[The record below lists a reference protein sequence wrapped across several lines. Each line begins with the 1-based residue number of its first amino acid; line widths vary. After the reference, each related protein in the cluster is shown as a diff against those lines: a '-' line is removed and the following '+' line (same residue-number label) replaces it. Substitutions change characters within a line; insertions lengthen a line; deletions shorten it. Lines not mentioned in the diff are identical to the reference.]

1 MTLLDEIREYFAA
14 AKTQTKRKIE
24 NLPIEFPAW
33 VIKQG
38 GDFGVAIEY
47 SGSIIN
53 ERFSN
58 CKICSE
64 SLSSAGNIQ
73 HYLTLTCS
81 QEKLRYEFASVCA
94 QFVDPGKNGFERKR
108 ILANPTEW
116 WEQWRTLMG
125 NAVVDHQ
132 VYSVIAEMLILN
144 HLYKTNKNVEWTA
157 TKAGSKDIEGLSE
170 SFEVKSTI
178 VRYGS
183 LITVAG
189 QFQLQQ
195 SKPLNLYF
203 CRMEESPS
211 GYSINDAKKMLIEN
225 GYDKNKVEMEL
236 EKLGFE
242 DGTSNRKK
250 KYKVLEIREYNVDK
264 NFPKIT
270 LESFVDKQMPNAVV
284 QLTYTL
290 DLDAVTNYNTISL

>member
-1 MTLLDEIREYFAA
+1 MSLLNEIRECFAA
-14 AKTQTKRKIE
+14 AKTQTKRKIDS
-24 NLPIEFPAW
+24 LPTEYPAW
-33 VIKQG
+33 VIKNG
-38 GDFGVAIEY
+38 KNFGVAIEY

-64 SLSSAGNIQ
+64 DLSSAGKVQ

-94 QFVDPGKNGFERKR
+94 QFVAPGTNGTERNR

-116 WEQWRTLMG
+116 WEQWRSLMG
-125 NAVVDHQ
+125 NAVVDHE

-144 HLYKTNKNVEWTA
+144 HLYKNNKTVEWTA
-157 TKAGSKDIEGLSE
+157 TKAGSKDIESPNE

-195 SKPLNLYF
+195 SKPLHLYF

-211 GYSINDAKKMLIEN
+211 GYSINDAKKMLVEN
-225 GYDKNKVEMEL
+225 GYDKNKIEIEL

-242 DGTSNRKK
+242 DGTKKRKK
-250 KYKVLEIREYNVDK
+250 KYKLLEVREYNVDK

-270 LESFVDKQMPNAVV
+270 LESFVNKQMPTAVV
-284 QLTYTL
+284 QLSYTL
-290 DLDAVTNYNTISL
+290 DLDAITNYKTVSL

>member
-1 MTLLDEIREYFAA
+1 MTILDDIRECFAA
-14 AKTQTKRKIE
+14 AKTQTKRKIDS
-24 NLPIEFPAW
+24 LPIEFPAW
-33 VIKQG
+33 VIKNG
-38 GDFGVAIEY
+38 KYYGVAIEY
-47 SGSIIN
+47 NGATIN
-53 ERFSN
+53 EKFSN

-64 SLSSAGNIQ
+64 DLSSAGKVH

-81 QEKLRYEFASVCA
+81 LENLRYEFASVCA
-94 QFVDPGKNGFERKR
+94 QFIDPGKNGTERNR
-108 ILANPTEW
+108 ILANPIEW

-125 NAVVDHQ
+125 NAVVDHE
-132 VYSVIAEMLILN
+132 VYSIIAEMFILN
-144 HLYKTNKNVEWTA
+144 HLYKNNKTIEWTA
-157 TKAGSKDIEGLSE
+157 TKAGSKDIESPNE

-195 SKPLNLYF
+195 SKPLHLYF

-211 GYSINDAKKMLIEN
+211 GYSINDVKKLLVEN
-225 GYDKNKVEMEL
+225 GYDKNKIEIEL

-242 DGTSNRKK
+242 NGTNNRKK
-250 KYKVLEIREYNVDK
+250 KYKFLEIREYNIDK

-270 LESFVDKQMPNAVV
+270 LESFVDKQMPTAIV

-290 DLDAVTNYNTISL
+290 DLDAVTNYRTISL